1 VPGKLG
7 YGLWQRR
14 RESYKPYRPARF
26 RTGFRYAPFTSMA
39 SLAISCWQSDRQGS
53 LLAPDDSRSGMKE
66 ATMLRIQ
73 RFSLFAA
80 GLAMIGAV
88 ALGSVDTSAKGVSGP
103 AFYVDGVVYRTV
115 GTPTDLSGTGA
126 PDHTFD
132 VIYSLNGEQALNV
145 ATVAPGYPGFNGGR
159 WAVHLVTFE
168 DYAAALATHDANG
181 SGDFDSAAEVEAAI
195 AAGDA
200 TDQGVV
206 RYFVCTVNKVPKGG
220 S

>member
-1 VPGKLG
+1 
-7 YGLWQRR
+7 
-14 RESYKPYRPARF
+14 
-26 RTGFRYAPFTSMA
+26 
-39 SLAISCWQSDRQGS
+39 
-53 LLAPDDSRSGMKE
+53 MKE

-73 RFSLFAA
+73 RFTMFVA

-88 ALGSVDTSAKGVSGP
+88 ALGAVDASANGVSGP

-126 PDHTFD
+126 PAHTYD
-132 VIYSLNGEQALNV
+132 VLYSLNGEQALNV

-159 WAVHLVTFE
+159 WAVHSIIFA
-168 DYAAALATHDANG
+168 DYATALTAHDANG

-206 RYFVCTVNKVPKGG
+206 RFFECTVNTVPNGG
-220 S
+220 K

>member
-1 VPGKLG
+1 
-7 YGLWQRR
+7 
-14 RESYKPYRPARF
+14 
-26 RTGFRYAPFTSMA
+26 
-39 SLAISCWQSDRQGS
+39 
-53 LLAPDDSRSGMKE
+53 MKE

-73 RFSLFAA
+73 HFTMFVA

-88 ALGSVDTSAKGVSGP
+88 ALGAVDTSANGVSGP

-126 PDHTFD
+126 PTHTYD

-159 WAVHLVTFE
+159 WAVHSITFA
-168 DYAAALATHDANG
+168 DYAATLAAHDANG

-206 RYFVCTVNKVPKGG
+206 RYFVCTVNTAPNGG
-220 S
+220 K